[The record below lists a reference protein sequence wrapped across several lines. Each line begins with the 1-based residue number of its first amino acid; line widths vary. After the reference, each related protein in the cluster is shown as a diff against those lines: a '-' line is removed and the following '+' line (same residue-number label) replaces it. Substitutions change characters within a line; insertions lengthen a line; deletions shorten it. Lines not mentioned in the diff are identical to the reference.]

1 MPAPGEAEAKLFDGR
16 ISSDRGNSAIFW
28 AVTSG
33 CSRCGTSPHS
43 SSYLTLRAAYVHFS
57 SAKHGTS
64 RSAVSG
70 MFAFMGSLDRFFLSS
85 SRSAA
90 KRGWEAEIEQLT
102 IQNSYTPSSALASI
116 YDLCS
121 RRFDEERAGL
131 LGQLGAGELA
141 LGVAKVVPQDTH
153 VQLFVLRRLGRP
165 VAGYIVQIKSNKL
178 IEVTSCGK
186 VVL

>member
-1 MPAPGEAEAKLFDGR
+1 MRFRQSDERLELSGEGGDLAAAGADL
-16 ISSDRGNSAIFW
+16 
-28 AVTSG
+28 
-33 CSRCGTSPHS
+33 PHAHVVL
-43 SSYLTLRAAYVHFS
+43 Y
-57 SAKHGTS
+57 
-64 RSAVSG
+64 
-70 MFAFMGSLDRFFLSS
+70 
-85 SRSAA
+85 
-90 KRGWEAEIEQLT
+90 
-102 IQNSYTPSSALASI
+102 
-116 YDLCS
+116 
-121 RRFDEERAGL
+121 EERAGL